1 MFTKLKKGQ
10 VVINTKTK
18 QTGKVIGFEGAI
30 TVVEVILSQNKEEG
44 TRTTKLERFNTIELQ
59 PYVNT
64 HKKKGYN
71 PYFDVREFHK
81 AFNHPAPNEPTPL
94 TPERAAQRTDYLVEE
109 AVEFLWATVAGDE
122 ARTEMLVDEL
132 VRNIYKAMN
141 KCFGKGEFP
150 EDEILLHQTDASI
163 DISYINYGTLVEMGV
178 NPKNVFEIVQSA
190 NMAKLD
196 ENGKPIIDPVTKKI
210 MKPEGWEENHQPEP
224 LIKKELERQ
233 IEQAQKRQSQ
243 QNGGL

>member
-44 TRTTKLERFNTIELQ
+44 TRTTKLERFNTIDLQ

-71 PYFDVREFHK
+71 PFFDVREFHK
-81 AFNHPAPNEPTPL
+81 AFDHPAPNKPTPL

-122 ARTEMLVDEL
+122 ARTEILVNEL

-141 KCFGKGEFP
+141 KCFSKGEFP

-178 NPKNVFEIVQSA
+178 NPKNIFAIVQSA

-224 LIKKELERQ
+224 LIKKELEHQ